1 MTLTREEI
9 IAMSKEQLR
18 VEIGKREGYSWYES
32 TDCAY
37 FTKETAILPEGLVEV
52 ETPSAPRRHILLP
65 CPDYPNDIAAA
76 WGLVLDLQKSNVGFE
91 LYNCWITSI
100 DGERWTYE
108 VILYDPIGQSIG
120 SEKIEAPT
128 APLAISR
135 AWLIWSEESGE

>member
-1 MTLTREEI
+1 MTHTRSEI
-9 IAMSKEQLR
+9 LAMTPEQLR
-18 VEIGKREGYSWYES
+18 VEIAKKKGWTFSKTAGGNVWAQFHGSIGSLGYSEIDALSVES
-32 TDCAY
+32 GKLNIST
-37 FTKETAILPEGLVEV
+37 
-52 ETPSAPRRHILLP
+52 
-65 CPDYPNDIAAA
+65 DYPNDIAAA

-135 AWLIWSEESGE
+135 AWMIWSEESGK